1 MSCAPMTRA
10 RIRRLCLLGLLSLLT
25 AAGVHAAPASPD
37 RNAAAAVQIRLPATV
52 RKLQDLNFAFLAV
65 TSPGTAVVDPNSDS
79 MTTTGGVFQ
88 VGGTAYAALFEG
100 VAPQRG
106 VVIIRIPQ
114 DPITVTRVGGTET
127 MTVSDWTISGN
138 ARRTVASQEPFD
150 FRVGGTLY
158 VNAGQAE
165 GAYVGTFAVEIQY
178 P

>member
-1 MSCAPMTRA
+1 MSCAPMSRA
-10 RIRRLCLLGLLSLLT
+10 RIWRPCLLGLLSFVT
-25 AAGVHAAPASPD
+25 AAGAQAAPVAAD
-37 RNAAAAVQIRLPATV
+37 RDAAAAVQIRLPASV

-65 TSPGTAVVDPNSDS
+65 TSPGTAVVDPDTDS

-114 DPITVTRVGGTET
+114 EPITVTRVGGTET
-127 MTVSDWTISGN
+127 MTVSDWTVSGN

-150 FRVGGTLY
+150 FKVGGTLY
-158 VNAGQAE
+158 VNAGQVE
-165 GAYVGTFAVEIQY
+165 GEYVGTFTVDIQY